1 MVVSHGKNL
10 ILSRSS
16 RKSLDNIP
24 ERRLYGRRIGKPLG
38 KQRAEAIDRLLPLL
52 CVPEAALNGQA
63 DLDPARLFSSPKTQ
77 IWMEIGFG
85 NGEHLLALL
94 RQYPEIGFLGAEP
107 FINGMAALLKELDK
121 NDNIRV
127 LMDDAMRLIASLKDQ
142 SLDRLYILNPDP
154 WPKKRHHK
162 RRIVSQENLSAF
174 ARVMKPG
181 AEIIMATDVD
191 ELAEWMEEQCTAHPG
206 FEKISD
212 AAPPE
217 WIETRYAFKG
227 RSEGRKQSFLIFR
240 KKAI

>member
-1 MVVSHGKNL
+1 M
-10 ILSRSS
+10 LS
-16 RKSLDNIP
+16 
-24 ERRLYGRRIGKPLG
+24 
-38 KQRAEAIDRLLPLL
+38 
-52 CVPEAALNGQA
+52 VPEAMLTGQA
-63 DLDPARLFSSPKTQ
+63 DLDPARLFSSLKTQ

-107 FINGMAALLKELDK
+107 FINGMAALLKALDK
-121 NDNIRV
+121 DENIRV
-127 LMDDAMRLIASLKDQ
+127 LMDDAMRLVASLKSH

-162 RRIVSQENLSAF
+162 RRIVSQENLHDF

-181 AEIIMATDVD
+181 AELVMATDVD
-191 ELAEWMEEQCTAHPG
+191 ELAEWMEEQCNAHPA
-206 FEKISD
+206 FEKVSA

-227 RSEGRKQSFLIFR
+227 RTEGRKQSFLIF
-240 KKAI
+240 KKSLPKLLKNLI